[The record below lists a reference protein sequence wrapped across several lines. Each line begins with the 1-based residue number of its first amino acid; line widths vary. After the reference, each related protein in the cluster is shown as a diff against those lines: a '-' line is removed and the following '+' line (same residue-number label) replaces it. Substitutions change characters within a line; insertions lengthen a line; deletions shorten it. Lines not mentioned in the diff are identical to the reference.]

1 MSEVDIYKEISK
13 KTPKE
18 QFNWFWRNSKRESIL
33 NQFYYEHNDLITAN
47 KLIDKVNNDLI
58 TLIQTIMEQPSQ
70 NEEQDNW
77 LLGRLEAIQKQLGEY
92 NDE

>member
-18 QFNWFWRNSKRESIL
+18 QFNWFWRNSTKESIL

-47 KLIDKVNNDLI
+47 KLITQIEEYIKENKTKNGDLESFDVKVILHLI
-58 TLIQTIMEQPSQ
+58 
-70 NEEQDNW
+70 EEYQD
-77 LLGRLEAIQKQLGEY
+77 E
-92 NDE
+92 